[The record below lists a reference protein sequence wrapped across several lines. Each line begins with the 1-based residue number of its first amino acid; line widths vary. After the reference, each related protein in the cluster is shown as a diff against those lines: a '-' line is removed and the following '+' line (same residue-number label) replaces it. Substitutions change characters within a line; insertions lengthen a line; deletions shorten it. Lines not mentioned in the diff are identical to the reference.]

1 VKSAIFLA
9 SVERDLRSIFTYIA
23 EASGS
28 ISLGRAFVR
37 QLRDHCHK
45 LASLPG
51 TLGRS
56 RPEILP
62 DMRSIAYRNYVI
74 FFRYKDDRLVV
85 VDIVEG
91 HRDIDSFFES
101 EGSA

>member
-1 VKSAIFLA
+1 VRRATFLA
-9 SVERDLRSIFTYIA
+9 SVEKDLLGIFTYIA

-28 ISLGRAFVR
+28 IGTGERFAR

-56 RPEILP
+56 RPELMP
-62 DMRSIAYRNYVI
+62 GLRSVAYKGYVI
-74 FFRYKDDRLVV
+74 FFRYADDRFEV
-85 VDIVEG
+85 VDILEG
-91 HRDIDSFFES
+91 HRDIDAFFD
-101 EGSA
+101 EGVGR